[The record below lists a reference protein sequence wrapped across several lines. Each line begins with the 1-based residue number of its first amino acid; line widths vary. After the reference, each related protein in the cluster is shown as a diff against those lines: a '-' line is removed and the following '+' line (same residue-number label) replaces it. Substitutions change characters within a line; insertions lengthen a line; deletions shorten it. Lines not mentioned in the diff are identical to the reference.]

1 MNDNNI
7 EGDSYTWNMI
17 GSMFMAFQ
25 SVLMLMVIMR
35 TVGVNDAGVFS
46 IAFASANLF
55 LTIGKFGMRNFQV
68 SDIENKYDF
77 NTYKN
82 SRIITTLAMI
92 LLALIY
98 TIVVA
103 KHNKYSSRKILIC
116 IWMCIMKAVDSIE
129 DVYHGELQRKNRLD
143 IASKAM
149 SIRIIATII
158 VFIISLVV
166 TKDFL
171 CSLIVTTLTTIIIFA
186 FLTCMI
192 MSSNELKVKFVIDK
206 NLVYLIKATIPL
218 GLSSFLAFYI
228 SNAPKYAI
236 DRILNDELQACYGFI
251 AMPVFIIGLLNSFI
265 FNPML
270 FEISKLWN
278 DNNVNSFIKKIGIQ
292 VIIIAII
299 TVICLS
305 GAYILGIPVLSFIY
319 NFDLSSYKCELLIL
333 ILGGGFLGL
342 SGLFMTI
349 ITIIREQRFL
359 LIGYIIVAMVA
370 LISSEKIVIDYGI
383 TGACWF
389 YLILM
394 IILSL
399 FFMAVLFKKI
409 LKK

>member
-1 MNDNNI
+1 
-7 EGDSYTWNMI
+7 
-17 GSMFMAFQ
+17 
-25 SVLMLMVIMR
+25 
-35 TVGVNDAGVFS
+35 
-46 IAFASANLF
+46 
-55 LTIGKFGMRNFQV
+55 
-68 SDIENKYDF
+68 
-77 NTYKN
+77 
-82 SRIITTLAMI
+82 
-92 LLALIY
+92 
-98 TIVVA
+98 
-103 KHNKYSSRKILIC
+103 
-116 IWMCIMKAVDSIE
+116 
-129 DVYHGELQRKNRLD
+129 
-143 IASKAM
+143 
-149 SIRIIATII
+149 
-158 VFIISLVV
+158 
-166 TKDFL
+166 
-171 CSLIVTTLTTIIIFA
+171 
-186 FLTCMI
+186 
-192 MSSNELKVKFVIDK
+192 
-206 NLVYLIKATIPL
+206 
-218 GLSSFLAFYI
+218 
-228 SNAPKYAI
+228 
-236 DRILNDELQACYGFI
+236 
-251 AMPVFIIGLLNSFI
+251 MPVFIIGLLNSFI

-278 DNNVNSFIKKIGIQ
+278 DNNVNSFVKKIGIQ

-370 LISSEKIVIDYGI
+370 LISSEKIVIEYGI

>member
-103 KHNKYSSRKILIC
+103 KYNKYSSRKILIC